1 MINFQRYHPV
11 PQSVLIVSSVNIFS
25 CISLISEKKRGGG
38 AQVSLSRII
47 QSVHGGGDG
56 VRQYT
61 NNSDSKTCLVEV
73 LTTRLSR
80 IK

>member
-1 MINFQRYHPV
+1 MINFQRYHTV

-61 NNSDSKTCLVEV
+61 NNSDSKTC
-73 LTTRLSR
+73 TSDNGSR
-80 IK
+80 A